1 MTMEENYVIFKGMK
15 QDKQKGKKKKKN
27 KENNNRE
34 KAIKFAQDN

>member
-1 MTMEENYVIFKGMK
+1 MEENYVIFKGMK

-34 KAIKFAQDN
+34 KAIKFAQNN